1 MGISRW
7 SGPGVFGL
15 PQGSG
20 DSNPTPGPTMS
31 NHGFAVLDD
40 RYTQSGGD
48 VTAIYPCMFGAA
60 NDICVVDQAPA
71 TLSAVNLV
79 AAAVPTT
86 AVAMTLAAASTGI
99 TVVPAGGF
107 QLGPTFPIVP
117 AGCLC
122 MDGLPAFIQM
132 GTLGGGVSMYDPRTM
147 VTRCI
152 TITSAG
158 TDTGAVMN
166 LVGYDW
172 FGQRMTQQLTMGSSG
187 SPVTT
192 LKAFKFFQSATPVGS
207 LSGSNVSLG
216 TSDVYGFQLAAWDW
230 ASCYIVWNN
239 IVSTITGFTAAVATS
254 PSTNLL
260 GDVRGTYGIQTT
272 ASNGTR
278 KLQMFVSLQP
288 WNLTQAGTW
297 GVPQV

>member
-86 AVAMTLAAASTGI
+86 AVAMTLAAASTG
-99 TVVPAGGF
+99 TATCQMLAKENVDMKSLANTYVPI
-107 QLGPTFPIVP
+107 L
-117 AGCLC
+117 
-122 MDGLPAFIQM
+122 
-132 GTLGGGVSMYDPRTM
+132 
-147 VTRCI
+147 
-152 TITSAG
+152 TSI
-158 TDTGAVMN
+158 
-166 LVGYDW
+166 
-172 FGQRMTQQLTMGSSG
+172 
-187 SPVTT
+187 
-192 LKAFKFFQSATPVGS
+192 
-207 LSGSNVSLG
+207 
-216 TSDVYGFQLAAWDW
+216 AA
-230 ASCYIVWNN
+230 
-239 IVSTITGFTAAVATS
+239 
-254 PSTNLL
+254 
-260 GDVRGTYGIQTT
+260 
-272 ASNGTR
+272 
-278 KLQMFVSLQP
+278 
-288 WNLTQAGTW
+288 
-297 GVPQV
+297 